1 MLNIREYRKNPDRL
15 SDLLPWAALV
25 APGIIL
31 NKDGSFQRTVRYRG
45 PDLDSA
51 TESELMATVAH
62 ANNAF
67 KRMGAN
73 WAIFSESQRVVADR
87 YPDANFQVPLAALI
101 DAERRTFFVDQCH
114 FENFCYLTLV
124 YLLLSEHAG
133 SLAAG
138 FLENSSHKGVD
149 YREALTDFRV
159 ETDRIVDLFRG
170 VFPEVSF
177 LDDDQTLTYLHSTI
191 SPKRHLVRRP
201 EVPMYLDALLPDT
214 PLIGGLEPRLG
225 NTRFSVVSVAG
236 FPGKC
241 TPGLLDGLNRL
252 AIAYRWTTRFIP
264 MDKNEAL
271 SELRKYRRR
280 WFSKRKGIVTLL
292 RETVTGTES
301 ALVDSDATNKAADAD
316 AALQE
321 TADDLVSY
329 GYFTAAVIV
338 ADENPKALELKTR
351 AVEKTINSLG
361 LVTITESINAVEAW
375 LGSLPGHCR
384 ANVRRP
390 ILNTLNLAHLMP
402 ISAVWAGPDK
412 NHHFDAPVILHAV
425 TSGSTPYRLS
435 LHVNDVGHTMIIGP
449 TGSGKDVLMA
459 TLQAQ
464 FLRYRDAQIYIFD
477 KGGSSRALTAGVGG
491 DFYDLGADS
500 DGLSFQPL
508 AGIDN
513 EMERSWA
520 TEWILEILRQENL
533 TITPV
538 VKANVWSALTNL
550 ASAPIEQ
557 RTISGFI
564 ALSQNST
571 IRQAM
576 TFISIDGP
584 LGRIFDA
591 TSDTLNYSHWQ
602 VFEME
607 NLMNLPS
614 AIAPALSYLFH
625 RLEQRFTGVPT
636 MLFLNEAWVFLD
648 NPVFSPKIREW
659 LKVCRKLNVS
669 VIFATQ
675 GLADVVDSHIASAL
689 IESCPTRI
697 FLPNDRALQEETSQ
711 IYYRFGLNE
720 RQVRILALAQPK
732 RQYYYQSSLGN
743 RLFELGLGPLAL
755 AYCAVSRKEEQK
767 EVQRILAT
775 HGREGFNA
783 EWLRQKDLTW
793 AAKML
798 ESSTNS

>member
-25 APGIIL
+25 APGVIL
-31 NKDGSFQRTVRYRG
+31 NKDGSFQRSVRYRG

-51 TESELMATVAH
+51 TESELMATAARV
-62 ANNAF
+62 NNAF
-67 KRMGAN
+67 KRFGSH
-73 WAIFSESQRVVADR
+73 WAIFAESQRVIADQ
-87 YPDANFQVPLAALI
+87 YPEASFRDPLAALI
-101 DAERRTFFVDQCH
+101 DAERRTFFMDQTH

-124 YLLLSEHAG
+124 YLPPSEQTG
-133 SLAAG
+133 KIAAS
-138 FLENSSHKGVD
+138 FLENSGKNGVD
-149 YREALTDFRV
+149 YRGLLADFRV
-159 ETDRIVDLFRG
+159 ETDRIVDLLQG
-170 VFPEVSF
+170 VFPEIAF

-191 SPKRHLVRRP
+191 STKRHPIRTP
-201 EVPMYLDALLPDT
+201 EIPMYLDALLPDT
-214 PLIGGLEPRLG
+214 PLVGGLEPRLG
-225 NTRFSVVSVAG
+225 STRFSAVSVAG

-264 MDKNEAL
+264 LDKNEAL
-271 SELRKYRRR
+271 SELRKYRKQ
-280 WFSKRKGIVTLL
+280 WFAKRKGIVTLL
-292 RETVTGTES
+292 KETITGTES
-301 ALVDSDATNKAADAD
+301 SLVDSDATNKAADAD
-316 AALQE
+316 EALQE

-329 GYFTAAVIV
+329 GYFTATVILT
-338 ADENPKALELKTR
+338 DEDPKALEQKTR

-375 LGSLPGHCR
+375 LGTLPGHCR

-390 ILNTLNLAHLMP
+390 ILNTLNLSHLMP
-402 ISAVWAGPDK
+402 ISAVWAGPEK
-412 NHHFDAPVILHAV
+412 NHHFDAPVVLHAV

-435 LHVNDVGHTMIIGP
+435 LHVHDVGHTMIIGP

-464 FLRYRDAQIYIFD
+464 FLRYPNAQIYIFD
-477 KGGSSRALTAGVGG
+477 KGGSSRALTAGLGG

-500 DGLSFQPL
+500 GSLSFQPL

-513 EMERSWA
+513 ELERSWA

-538 VKANVWSALTNL
+538 IKASVWSALTNL
-550 ASAPIEQ
+550 ASAPVEQ

-564 ALSQNST
+564 ALSQNSG

-591 TSDTLNYSHWQ
+591 TSDTLDYSHWQ

-607 NLMNLPS
+607 TLMNLPS

-669 VIFATQ
+669 VVFATQ
-675 GLADVVDSHIASAL
+675 GLADVADSHIASAL

-697 FLPNDRALQEETSQ
+697 FLPNDRALQEETAQ

-755 AYCAVSRKEEQK
+755 AYCAVSNKEEQK
-767 EVQRILAT
+767 EVRRILAT
-775 HGREGFNA
+775 HGKEGFNA
-783 EWLRQKDLTW
+783 EWLRQKDLNW
-793 AAKML
+793 AAEML
-798 ESSTNS
+798 

>member
-1 MLNIREYRKNPDRL
+1 
-15 SDLLPWAALV
+15 
-25 APGIIL
+25 
-31 NKDGSFQRTVRYRG
+31 
-45 PDLDSA
+45 
-51 TESELMATVAH
+51 MATAARV
-62 ANNAF
+62 NNAF
-67 KRMGAN
+67 KRFGSR
-73 WAIFSESQRVVADR
+73 WAICAESQRVVADR
-87 YPDANFQVPLAALI
+87 YPEARFQNPLAALI
-101 DAERRTFFVDQCH
+101 DAERRVFFMDQTH

-124 YLLLSEHAG
+124 YLPPSEQTRKI
-133 SLAAG
+133 AAS
-138 FLENSSHKGVD
+138 FLENSGKRGVD
-149 YREALTDFRV
+149 YRDLLADFQV
-159 ETDRIVDLFRG
+159 ETGRIVDLLQG
-170 VFPEVSF
+170 VLPEIAF

-191 SPKRHLVRRP
+191 SPKRHQVRRP
-201 EVPMYLDALLPDT
+201 EIPMYLDALLPDT
-214 PLIGGLEPRLG
+214 PLVGGLEPRLG
-225 NTRFSVVSVAG
+225 TTRISAVSVTG
-236 FPGKC
+236 FPGRC
-241 TPGLLDGLNRL
+241 TPGLLDSLNRL
-252 AIAYRWTTRFIP
+252 SIAYRWTTRFIP
-264 MDKNEAL
+264 MDKSEAL
-271 SELRKYRRR
+271 AELRKYRRQ

-292 RETVTGTES
+292 KETITGTES
-301 ALVDSDATNKAADAD
+301 SLVDSDATNKADDAD
-316 AALQE
+316 QALQE
-321 TADDLVSY
+321 AADDAVSY
-329 GYFTAAVIV
+329 GYFTATVILT
-338 ADENPKALELKTR
+338 DDDPKALEQKTR

-361 LVTITESINAVEAW
+361 LVTITESINTVEAW

-402 ISAVWAGPDK
+402 ISAVWAGPEK
-412 NHHFDAPVILHAV
+412 NHHLDAPVVLHAV

-435 LHVNDVGHTMIIGP
+435 LHVHDVGHTMIVGP

-464 FLRYRDAQIYIFD
+464 FLRYPNAQIYIFD
-477 KGGSSRALTAGVGG
+477 KGGSSRALTAGLGG
-491 DFYDLGADS
+491 DFYDLGADTNS
-500 DGLSFQPL
+500 LSFQPL

-513 EMERSWA
+513 EQERSWA

-533 TITPV
+533 PITPTI
-538 VKANVWSALTNL
+538 KAHVWSALTNL
-550 ASAPIEQ
+550 ASAPVEQ

-564 ALSQNST
+564 ALSQNSG
-571 IRQAM
+571 IRQAL

-591 TSDTLNYSHWQ
+591 TSDTLSYSHWQ

-625 RLEQRFTGVPT
+625 RLEQRFTGAPT

-669 VIFATQ
+669 VVFATQ
-675 GLADVVDSHIASAL
+675 GLADVVNSHIASAL

-697 FLPNDRALQEETSQ
+697 FLPNDHALQEETAQ

-720 RQVRILALAQPK
+720 RQVRILAMAQPK

-767 EVQRILAT
+767 EVQRILEE
-775 HGREGFNA
+775 HGKEGFNA

-793 AAKML
+793 AAEML
-798 ESSTNS
+798 NSNHS